1 MKKNPASI
9 PHSIWHADDIRRM
22 EREAAD
28 SLGLTL
34 YELMQQAGEAAFQV
48 TREAYPNAQHWLVL
62 CGHGNNGGD
71 GYVVARLAKA
81 QGFNVTLLAHESDK
95 PLPER
100 SRRTTPGLTPVA
112 LFMLLI
118 LTGQTAWTSLS
129 TLSGTGL
136 KNAPREPLPALI
148 ERANSHPAPTIAID
162 IPSGLLAQ
170 TGRRRG
176 SHQRCAYRYLY
187 CAQARS
193 AHR

>member
-34 YELMQQAGEAAFQV
+34 YELMQRAGEAAFQV

-81 QGFNVTLLAHESDK
+81 QGFNVTLLAYESDK
-95 PLPER
+95 PLPEE
-100 SRRTTPGLTPVA
+100 A
-112 LFMLLI
+112 
-118 LTGQTAWTSLS
+118 QQAHDAWL
-129 TLSGTGL
+129 
-136 KNAPREPLPALI
+136 NAGGVNHA
-148 ERANSHPAPTIAID
+148 A
-162 IPSGLLAQ
+162 
-170 TGRRRG
+170 
-176 SHQRCAYRYLY
+176 
-187 CAQARS
+187 
-193 AHR
+193 

>member
-34 YELMQQAGEAAFQV
+34 YELMQRAGEAAFQV

-95 PLPER
+95 PLPRKR

-118 LTGQTAWTSLS
+118 LTGQTVWTSLS
-129 TLSGTGL
+129 T
-136 KNAPREPLPALI
+136 RCQV
-148 ERANSHPAPTIAID
+148 
-162 IPSGLLAQ
+162 LA
-170 TGRRRG
+170 
-176 SHQRCAYRYLY
+176 
-187 CAQARS
+187 
-193 AHR
+193 